1 MQIQVYVWKQKHCM
15 KAGMKGEEKRGDYP
29 AAAGVKKTKVEC
41 SIWATHTMTFALF
54 CLQRSL

>member
-1 MQIQVYVWKQKHCM
+1 M